1 MNLDLRD
8 TTADLKDRALRL
20 RHVGWALR
28 LVWRAA
34 GWWAVGG
41 MALLFVQGLIP
52 VGTVYITKHLVDA
65 VAAVLG
71 AGLTAEALGAL
82 WWPAGIMGALLL
94 LEQLIG
100 GVSEYI
106 RTSQAELVRDH
117 VKARIHEQAVAVDLA
132 FYESS
137 DYHDLLSQA
146 NSQANGK
153 PLELVNNLGGMI
165 QNGVTLIGICG
176 VLIPFGLWIPAV
188 LLLSTVPALYVVV
201 RYSNEQHTWWERRT
215 EGRRRAGYYNML
227 LTHEQVAPEV
237 RIFGLGPLLRRA
249 YLTIRTQLRDE
260 LLAITRRQGWAKA
273 GAGLITLL
281 VTAGVMAYMVVRA
294 MQGAAT
300 LGDLAMFYQAFNR
313 GQGLA
318 KGLLSGAGQIYSNT
332 LFLEHLHRFLS
343 LEPTIT
349 DPADPVP
356 APRRLTDGIRF
367 EGVSFAYPGSAE
379 YALRD
384 FELFVPAGKTVA
396 VVGANGAG
404 KSTLIK
410 LLCRF
415 YDPQKGRV
423 TLDGTDLCDFAL
435 DELRSTIAALF
446 QRPVQYQM
454 TATDNI
460 AIADFEGE
468 PSRQV
473 VEHAARRA
481 MIHSTLQDLPH
492 GYDTLLGKWFEG
504 GTELSGG
511 QWQRVSLARAFYNN
525 APVIVLDEPTSH
537 LDSWAEHAWYDRFAT
552 LADGKTAIIVTHR
565 FTTAMRADIICVM
578 REGQIVEQGTHRALI
593 DQGGLYAQSW
603 RKQMK
608 EVGPSASINGTEHVA
623 SGTQ

>member
-1 MNLDLRD
+1 MELHVRD
-8 TTADLKDRALRL
+8 TKAELKERALRL

-41 MALLFVQGLIP
+41 LGLLLVQGLIP
-52 VGTVYITKHLVDA
+52 VGTVYVTKHLVDA
-65 VAAVLG
+65 VAGVLG
-71 AGLTAEALGAL
+71 AGLSGEALRAL
-82 WWPAGIMGALLL
+82 ALPAGIMGGLLL
-94 LEQLIG
+94 LEQAIG
-100 GVSEYI
+100 GVSEYV
-106 RTSQAELVRDH
+106 RTIQAELVRDH
-117 VKARIHEQAVAVDLA
+117 IKARIHEQAVAVDLA

-153 PLELVNNLGGMI
+153 PLELVNNLGGVF
-165 QNGVTLIGICG
+165 QNGITLAGICG
-176 VLIPFGLWIPAV
+176 VLIPFGLWIPLV

-201 RYSNEQHTWWERRT
+201 RYSNEQHAWWERRT
-215 EGRRRAGYYNML
+215 EGRRRAGYYNTL

-249 YLTIRTQLRDE
+249 YMAIRVQLRDE

-273 GAGLITLL
+273 AAGLTSLL

-318 KGLLSGAGQIYSNT
+318 KGLLSSAGQIYSNT

-343 LEPTIT
+343 LEPTVK

-356 APRRLTDGIRF
+356 APTPIHDGIRF
-367 EGVSFAYPGSAE
+367 DDVYFAYPGSRE
-379 YALRD
+379 YALRG
-384 FELFVPAGKTVA
+384 FNLSVPAGQTVA

-415 YDPQKGRV
+415 YDPQKGRITV
-423 TLDGTDLCDFAL
+423 DGTDLRAFAL
-435 DELRSTIAALF
+435 DDLRSTIAALF

-460 AIADFEGE
+460 AIADFAGE
-468 PSRQV
+468 PRPYA
-473 VEHAARRA
+473 VEQAAQRA
-481 MIHSTLQDLPH
+481 MIDETIRNLPQ

-511 QWQRVSLARAFYNN
+511 QWQRVSLARAFYND

-537 LDSWAEHAWYDRFAT
+537 LDSWAEHAWYDRFGT
-552 LADGKTAIIVTHR
+552 LANGKTAIIVTHR
-565 FTTAMRADIICVM
+565 FTTAMRADVICVM
-578 REGQIVEQGTHRALI
+578 RAGQIVEQGTHEALL
-593 DQGGLYAQSW
+593 DQGGLYATSW
-603 RKQMK
+603 RQQMQ
-608 EVGPSASINGTEHVA
+608 EEHNPSTSVNGYA
-623 SGTQ
+623 D